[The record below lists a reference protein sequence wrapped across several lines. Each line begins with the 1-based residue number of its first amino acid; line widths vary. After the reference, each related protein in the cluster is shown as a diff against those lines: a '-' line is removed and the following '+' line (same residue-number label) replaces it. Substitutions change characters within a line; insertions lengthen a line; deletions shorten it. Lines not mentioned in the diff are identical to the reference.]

1 MREINEG
8 SVKLPKDKW
17 YVRLLRWLRMLPQK
31 KWYGYG
37 TASEN
42 GIQLAVYDEDDSNV
56 DHTGLVSPNTDKTC
70 GYGIP
75 CDKPIYE
82 RYKCCGKHGYVI
94 GSGGV
99 YQSDY
104 VPPQVPGD

>member
-1 MREINEG
+1 MIKKIIQWIK
-8 SVKLPKDKW
+8 S
-17 YVRLLRWLRMLPQK
+17 LLSPRK
-31 KWYGYG
+31 KWVKGWVVNKRVLDKKTPLYY
-37 TASEN
+37 
-42 GIQLAVYDEDDSNV
+42 VEDDL
-56 DHTGLVSPNTDKTC
+56 DHTGIVIPNTDKTC

-82 RYKCCGKHGYVI
+82 RYQCCGKHGYVI